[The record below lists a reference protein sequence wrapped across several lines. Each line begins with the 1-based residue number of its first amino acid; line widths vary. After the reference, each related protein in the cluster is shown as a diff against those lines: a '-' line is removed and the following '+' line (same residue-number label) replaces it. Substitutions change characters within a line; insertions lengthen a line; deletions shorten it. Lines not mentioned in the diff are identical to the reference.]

1 MLTKQSDRCRLS
13 HNVDKGVTK
22 EMANAVMASLYGSD
36 EYSAKKAKNTSKKPA
51 KKAGKK

>member
-1 MLTKQSDRCRLS
+1 MLTKPSDRCRLL

-36 EYSAKKAKNTSKKPA
+36 EYSAKKAKKHK
-51 KKAGKK
+51 